1 MRTVVIHSGGL
12 DSTVLLWEML
22 AAGDEVL
29 PLSFDYGQRHACEL
43 EAAQEVRALAA
54 ATYGAHLHP
63 ARTVPL
69 PLADLF
75 AGSGCSQLGD
85 VEVPEGHYADESMR
99 VTVVPNRNM
108 IMLAIAAGYA
118 IAHKAQRVAYA
129 AHAGDHTVYPDC
141 RPIFVSTMSR
151 AFALCDWQGVDLH
164 APYITQTKTHIVSRG
179 VALNAPMAE
188 TWSCY
193 KGSGLLHCG
202 KCGTCVERREAFAQ
216 AGVDDTTGYEVAA

>member
-108 IMLAIAAGYA
+108 IMPAIAAGYA
-118 IAHKAQRVAYA
+118 IAHGAQRLAYA

-141 RPIFVSTMSR
+141 RPIFVSTMAR
-151 AFALCDWQGVDLH
+151 AFALCDWKGVDLH
-164 APYITQTKTHIVSRG
+164 APYIQQSKADIVGRG
-179 VALNAPMAE
+179 IALGAPMAA

-193 KGSGLLHCG
+193 KGGLLHCG
-202 KCGTCVERREAFAQ
+202 KCGTCVERREAFAL
-216 AGVDDTTGYEVAA
+216 AEVKDETIYEGAA